1 MMTLNP
7 IKQQLSHYAKSITY
21 GGLDGIITTFAVV
34 AGAIGG
40 QLGTTAIIILGFSNL
55 LADGFSMAA
64 GDYLSSTTEEDNT
77 PQQALKNALATFL
90 SFNFFGLVPL
100 LAYLLLAQG
109 THFSEHVTLL
119 LASGVI
125 SLALATLGWVKGTI
139 TQQNKG
145 TEILRTLIVGLVA
158 AGVAFGIGQVLGHL
172 I

>member
-1 MMTLNP
+1 MKTNYNRFN
-7 IKQQLSHYAKSITY
+7 LSYYAKSITY

-40 QLGTTAIIILGFSNL
+40 QLGTPAIVVLGFSNL

-64 GDYLSSTTEEDNT
+64 GDYLSSTTEEDST
-77 PQQALKNALATFL
+77 PKQALKNALATFL

-100 LAYLLLAQG
+100 LAYLLLAHGAQ
-109 THFSEHVTLL
+109 FSEQVTLL

-125 SLALATLGWVKGTI
+125 SLALAALGWVKGTI
-139 TQQNKG
+139 TGQSKN
-145 TEILRTLIVGLVA
+145 TEILRTLLVGLTAALVA
-158 AGVAFGIGQVLGHL
+158 YGIGQVLGQL